1 MKNEKKKT
9 GKLINAASKKER
21 VRHPEFETPSQ
32 KRNRD
37 GLGREQ
43 AGSDGTNVRGIADNH

>member
-9 GKLINAASKKER
+9 GKLINTASKKER

-43 AGSDGTNVRGIADNH
+43 AGSDGTNVRGIGDNH